1 MAAEAAA
8 PAVAKVVVN
17 DPLHVVLESIDGLL
31 LTRPDLVRL
40 DGFPGVKVVAR
51 RSIDRTRVAVISG
64 GGSGHEPA
72 HAGLIGEGML
82 TAAVCGEV
90 FASPQVKAIL
100 AAILHARTDAGTL
113 LVIKN
118 YSGDRLAFALAAEQ
132 ARALG
137 VRVETVYVADDAAV
151 EGGKVI
157 GRRGIAGTVLVH
169 KVAGALAEA
178 GQPLEAVA
186 EAARAVA
193 GAVSTVGASLSV
205 CDIPGSVPSRR
216 LDGQAVEVA
225 LGIHGEPGASVL
237 HRVPTADDL
246 CHTLLSTAASHLLRL
261 REHASSGATPASD
274 GHAPIPV
281 ALLVNN
287 LGGLS
292 HLELGVVVRSAV
304 RWLEGLRPAAGSA
317 GSGDGPGPSFSLQ
330 RLVVGPL
337 MTSLDMRG
345 FSLSLLPLDACAP
358 GVVASALD
366 APVRVPAWPGVAAPL
381 AGAAAI
387 TTAAI
392 APVPLPEGLSIRR
405 EAGATGGEGAVAAA
419 ASGAASDSAES
430 LVLRCAEAACTA
442 LVAAAPRLNE
452 LDAATGDG
460 DCGSTFATMSAAVRD
475 AVGQV
480 RSGLAHPAATA
491 AFGSSAQASAV
502 RSCLVELLGA
512 CSDRIGDAAGGTS
525 GVIYALMLRA
535 AGNALAAAPAG
546 QALLP
551 SLAASFAAAL
561 ERVSGAAN
569 AHAGDRTMLDALLPA
584 AHALAAG
591 SAGAQSAAAVADSV
605 AAAAEAGAAAS
616 ADMVPRAGRASYVD
630 PAVARGHED
639 PGAVA
644 AAVWLRA
651 VANALRP

>member
-1 MAAEAAA
+1 
-8 PAVAKVVVN
+8 
-17 DPLHVVLESIDGLL
+17 
-31 LTRPDLVRL
+31 
-40 DGFPGVKVVAR
+40 
-51 RSIDRTRVAVISG
+51 
-64 GGSGHEPA
+64 
-72 HAGLIGEGML
+72 LIGEGML

-118 YSGDRLAFALAAEQ
+118 YSGDRLAFALASEQ

-157 GRRGIAGTVLVH
+157 GRRGLAGTVLVH

-186 EAARAVA
+186 AAARAVA

-237 HRVPTADDL
+237 HSLPTANEL
-246 CHTLLSTAASHLLRL
+246 CDTLLGTAASHLLRL
-261 REHASSGATPASD
+261 REHAGSAP
-274 GHAPIPV
+274 HAPIPV

-292 HLELGVVVRSAV
+292 HLELGVVVRSSV
-304 RWLEGLRPAAGSA
+304 RWLEGLRPAAGS
-317 GSGDGPGPSFSLQ
+317 GDGSRPSFSLQ

-345 FSLSLLPLDACAP
+345 FSLSLLPMDACAP

-387 TTAAI
+387 TTAAL

-405 EAGATGGEGAVAAA
+405 EAAAAGGEVAAA
-419 ASGAASDSAES
+419 PAAADVAAFTPQS

-460 DCGSTFATMSAAVRD
+460 DCGSTFATMAAAVRD
-475 AVGQV
+475 AVEQV
-480 RSGLAHPAATA
+480 RSGLAHPAASA
-491 AFGSSAQASAV
+491 AAAASGSAAQASAV
-502 RSCLVELLGA
+502 RRCLEELLGA
-512 CSDRIGDAAGGTS
+512 CSDRIGDVAGGTS

-546 QALLP
+546 GALPP
-551 SLAASFAAAL
+551 SLAASFTAAL
-561 ERVSGAAN
+561 ERVSAAAN
-569 AHAGDRTMLDALLPA
+569 AHAGDRTMLDALMPA
-584 AHALAAG
+584 AQALAAG
-591 SAGAQSAAAVADSV
+591 SAGAQSAVTIANSV

-651 VANALRP
+651 VASALRP